1 MLPPPQPAWLP
12 EWHAAIAAFPDCHD
26 PAPGPAFHFPSS
38 HRRRTGFRLPRA
50 AVCRTHPSE
59 DKAIAKPRDQ
69 NRGRYRD
76 MTRVNDRIRAPR
88 VRVVTS
94 DGQQLGVLPTRD
106 ALLKAQSLGLDLVE
120 IAGQADPP
128 VCKIIDYGK
137 YKYEQSKLKKQKS
150 KASTRMKEVK
160 FRVGTGQH
168 DYNIKLGRAEGFLD
182 GNHKVRFVLQF
193 RGRENAHKDLGFV
206 VLNKI
211 IEDLKTMAQVD
222 QAPKLNGRAVA
233 MILSPLPQHQRKR
246 KFHLFH
252 GELMEEDDDDEDE
265 SDEDIPDDDVPEDTE
280 DSSASERSEDPARS

>member
-1 MLPPPQPAWLP
+1 
-12 EWHAAIAAFPDCHD
+12 
-26 PAPGPAFHFPSS
+26 
-38 HRRRTGFRLPRA
+38 
-50 AVCRTHPSE
+50 
-59 DKAIAKPRDQ
+59 
-69 NRGRYRD
+69 

-88 VRVVTS
+88 VRVVLANG
-94 DGQQLGVLPTRD
+94 DQLGVMSSRD
-106 ALLKAQSLGLDLVE
+106 ALYKAQSLGLDLVE

-137 YKYEQSKLKKQKS
+137 YKYEQAKLKKQKS

-182 GNHKVRFVLQF
+182 TNHKCRFVLQF

-206 VLNKI
+206 VLNRI

-222 QAPKLNGRAVA
+222 QPPKLNGRAVA

-252 GELMEEDDDDEDE
+252 GELMEEDDFEEEEGGHTEDDFD
-265 SDEDIPDDDVPEDTE
+265 DIPDEVPEE
-280 DSSASERSEDPARS
+280 SPAAEAAEEAKN